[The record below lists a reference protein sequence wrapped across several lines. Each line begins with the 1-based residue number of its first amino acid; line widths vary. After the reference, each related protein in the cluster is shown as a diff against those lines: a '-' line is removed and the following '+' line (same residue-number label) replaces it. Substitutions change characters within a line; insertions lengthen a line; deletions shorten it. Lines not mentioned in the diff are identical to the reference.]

1 MSKKDRKFKIAVL
14 VISILE
20 ITLTPFVSHNALIL
34 VCAMGWLNVGILQLV
49 DLLDN
54 KGGKLM

>member
-1 MSKKDRKFKIAVL
+1 MSKSDRILKIVIL

-20 ITLTPFVSHNALIL
+20 ITLTPFVRHNALIL
-34 VCAMGWLNVGILQLV
+34 VCIMGWFNVAINQLG

-54 KGGKLM
+54 KGGN

>member
-54 KGGKLM
+54 KGGN